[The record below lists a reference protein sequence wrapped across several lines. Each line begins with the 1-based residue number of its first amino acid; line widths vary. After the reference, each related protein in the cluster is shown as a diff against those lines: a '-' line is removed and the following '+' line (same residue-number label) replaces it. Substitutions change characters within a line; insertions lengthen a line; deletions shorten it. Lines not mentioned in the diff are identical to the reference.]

1 MTVGVDDDG
10 SARTVL
16 RDKDIRLALAA
27 AIGRQYRD
35 SDYLLVPEVDIIC
48 GIPGRIDALLV
59 ADRIWGFEIKSDL
72 DTLRRLPRQLEAYGP
87 VLERGT
93 LVAAARH
100 IEGVEKLLPPWWGIW
115 VVIDRAGTA
124 ALTVHRSGKT
134 NPGLSLHAV
143 AEFIPREGLVRH
155 LRTQGV
161 RGYSKYSVY
170 ELRDQVV
177 RLHSRRE
184 FLSLARWVMS
194 SRGDWRYRALWPG
207 DTVGRSL
214 AQSGAMASN
223 ASCACPV
230 CQL

>member
-1 MTVGVDDDG
+1 MTLDTAYAGT
-10 SARTVL
+10 RTVL
-16 RDKDIRLALAA
+16 RDTDIRLALAA

-35 SDYLLVPEVDIIC
+35 RDYLLVPEVDIIC

-100 IEGVEKLLPPWWGIW
+100 IEGVEKLLPSWWAIW
-115 VVIDRAGTA
+115 VAVERNGAVALDVHRAGRA
-124 ALTVHRSGKT
+124 
-134 NPGLSLHAV
+134 NPELSLHAV
-143 AEFIPREGLVRH
+143 ADFVSREELVRH
-155 LRTQGV
+155 LRTQGIT
-161 RGYSKYSVY
+161 GYSKYSVY

-223 ASCACPV
+223 TRCACPV
-230 CQL
+230 CQH